1 MKLPKNWLD
10 TNKSTIMLF
19 MVFLLL
25 FLMGCMTKQS
35 LDTVTVEGFQPGEY
49 PKSLTK
55 RILGGWYKPKKYTG
69 LKNISYAQ
77 SSKNYP
83 IFPADHCGT
92 NNLKYWDRP
101 MNGTCAPAGIC
112 TPLYERTNQQHA
124 GPLRAPANDAKG
136 RVNFYVSK
144 S

>member
-1 MKLPKNWLD
+1 MKLPKNWLG
-10 TNKSTIMLF
+10 TNKLSIMIFMTILF
-19 MVFLLL
+19 VLLMV
-25 FLMGCMTKQS
+25 CMTKQS
-35 LDTVTVEGFQPGEY
+35 LDTVHVEGFQPGEY
-49 PKSLTK
+49 PKSLTN

-112 TPLYERTNQQHA
+112 TPLYERTKQQT
-124 GPLRAPANDAKG
+124 GEPLQAPPSDAKE
-136 RVNFYVSK
+136 RVNFYVANS
-144 S
+144 